1 MTSSYFARGFSFNKK
16 IIFSDLIRCIRE
28 HKLIVFDKDVFGLL
42 TL

>member
-1 MTSSYFARGFSFNKK
+1 MLCTRFSFDE

-28 HKLIVFDKDVFGLL
+28 HKPMVFDKDVFSLL

>member
-1 MTSSYFARGFSFNKK
+1 MTTSYFARGFPVNK

-28 HKLIVFDKDVFGLL
+28 HKPMVFDKDVFGLL